1 MAKFGKWIGAGLGF
15 AGGGPIGAIIGF
27 VIGSAF
33 DGGSSKNQGSPYGR
47 SRSSFGGENPYGSGG
62 DPYGTN
68 TKYAGRTTTGGYAMS
83 LLVLV
88 AAVMKADGKTLKSEL
103 NYVKE
108 FFVRNFGLESANEAI
123 QLLRDILQQNIPV
136 NDVCYQISKNM
147 DYSSR
152 LQLMHFLFGIALSDG
167 ELHEKELKLIAQI
180 GVNMGISSKDYD
192 SIKSMFVK
200 NTDSAYKILE
210 IDRSAS
216 DAEVKK
222 AYRTMAM
229 KYHPDKVSYLG
240 EDFQQ
245 AAKDKFQKVNQ
256 AYEEIK
262 KERKIA

>member
-15 AGGGPIGAIIGF
+15 VAGGGPIGAIIGF

-33 DGGSSKNQGSPYGR
+33 DSASGPNKGTAGNPYNR
-47 SRSSFGGENPYGSGG
+47 THPYGSAT
-62 DPYGTN
+62 TN
-68 TKYAGRTTTGGYAMS
+68 TGNTTGAYAMS

-108 FFVRNFGLESANEAI
+108 FFVRNFGLESANEALK
-123 QLLRDILQQNIPV
+123 LLRDILQQDIPV
-136 NDVCYQISKNM
+136 ADVCHQISRNM

-152 LQLMHFLFGIALSDG
+152 LQLMHFLFGIAQADG
-167 ELHEKELKLIAQI
+167 EIHETEVKMIASI
-180 GVNMGISSKDYD
+180 GVNMGISAADYD
-192 SIKSMFVK
+192 SIKSMFIK

-210 IDRSAS
+210 IEPTAS
-216 DAEVKK
+216 DDEVKK

-240 EDFQQ
+240 EDFQN
-245 AAKDKFQKVNQ
+245 AAKEKFQKVNE

-262 KERKIA
+262 KARKIA

>member
-15 AGGGPIGAIIGF
+15 AAGGGPLGAIIGF

-33 DGGSSKNQGSPYGR
+33 DASSGGKTQNPYNKTHPYGNITGSSGN
-47 SRSSFGGENPYGSGG
+47 
-62 DPYGTN
+62 
-68 TKYAGRTTTGGYAMS
+68 TTGAYAMS

-108 FFVRNFGLESANEAI
+108 FLVRNFGLESANEALGI
-123 QLLRDILQQNIPV
+123 LKDLLQQDIPV
-136 NDVCYQISKNM
+136 IDVCHQISRNM

-152 LQLMHFLFGIALSDG
+152 LQLMHFLFGIANADG
-167 ELHEKELKLIAQI
+167 ELHELELKLIATI
-180 GVNMGISSKDYD
+180 GVNLGISSADYD

-200 NTDSAYKILE
+200 NNDAAYKILE
-210 IDRSAS
+210 IEPTAS
-216 DAEVKK
+216 DDEVKK

-240 EDFQQ
+240 EEFQN
-245 AAKDKFQKVNQ
+245 AAKEKFQKVNE

-262 KERKIA
+262 KARKIA

>member
-15 AGGGPIGAIIGF
+15 AGAGPIGAIIGF

-33 DGGSSKNQGSPYGR
+33 DSGSGAGKTRPGGGFNAGH
-47 SRSSFGGENPYGSGG
+47 PYGSPSSSG
-62 DPYGTN
+62 
-68 TKYAGRTTTGGYAMS
+68 TTTGGYAMS

-108 FFVRNFGLESANEAI
+108 FLVRNFGAESANEALV
-123 QLLRDILQQNIPV
+123 LLKDLLQQEIPV
-136 NDVCYQISKNM
+136 VDVCHQISRNM

-152 LQLMHFLFGIALSDG
+152 LQLMHFLFGIANADG
-167 ELHEKELKLIAQI
+167 EMHQAELKLIAVI
-180 GVNMGISSKDYD
+180 GVNLGISTADYD

-210 IDRSAS
+210 IEPSAT
-216 DAEVKK
+216 DEEVKK

-240 EDFQQ
+240 TEFQD
-245 AAKDKFQKVNQ
+245 AAKEKFQKVNE
-256 AYEEIK
+256 AYEDIK
-262 KERKIA
+262 KARKIA